1 MYKAVKIVAGKGGW
15 GGPLTLVPTDERHKI
30 VSITGGGIHPVA
42 TSLAAMTG
50 CDVIDGFTNGVP
62 DNEILAVVV
71 DCGGTARCGVNTL
84 NVMPV
89 GKTGPLAKYIT
100 EDIYVSAV
108 DESCFAYLDEAEAAK
123 VETSAASV
131 SEVKTAQV
139 QEKAAPA
146 QEKAPEAKKNIFT
159 RIGIGIGSIISK
171 FYAAGRETIDVTL
184 KSILPFMA
192 FVSMILGIIQA
203 SGIGDVIANVIS
215 PVASTLPGM
224 LIISFICA
232 MPFISPV
239 LGPGAV
245 IAQVVGT
252 LLGAQIGLGNIPPQ
266 YALPALFAIDA
277 QAGCDFVPVGLSL
290 GEAEP
295 ETIELGVPAVLY
307 SRVLTGPIAVVIA
320 YVASIGMYS

>member
-71 DCGGTARCGVNTL
+71 DCGGTARCGVYPKKRINTL

-146 QEKAPEAKKNIFT
+146 KEKAPEAKKTFLLE
-159 RIGIGIGSIISK
+159 S
-171 FYAAGRETIDVTL
+171 
-184 KSILPFMA
+184 
-192 FVSMILGIIQA
+192 
-203 SGIGDVIANVIS
+203 
-215 PVASTLPGM
+215 
-224 LIISFICA
+224 
-232 MPFISPV
+232 V
-239 LGPGAV
+239 LV
-245 IAQVVGT
+245 
-252 LLGAQIGLGNIPPQ
+252 
-266 YALPALFAIDA
+266 
-277 QAGCDFVPVGLSL
+277 
-290 GEAEP
+290 
-295 ETIELGVPAVLY
+295 
-307 SRVLTGPIAVVIA
+307 
-320 YVASIGMYS
+320 